1 MCLHP
6 SHDKGDI
13 AMFVLPGAN
22 QEPGAEIGPF
32 KSMDNLNQSWDFEF
46 IDDNPWGSAEAA
58 RDPSMNS

>member
-1 MCLHP
+1 ML
-6 SHDKGDI
+6 
-13 AMFVLPGAN
+13 VLPGAN

-32 KSMDNLNQSWDFEF
+32 KSLDNLNQSWDFEF